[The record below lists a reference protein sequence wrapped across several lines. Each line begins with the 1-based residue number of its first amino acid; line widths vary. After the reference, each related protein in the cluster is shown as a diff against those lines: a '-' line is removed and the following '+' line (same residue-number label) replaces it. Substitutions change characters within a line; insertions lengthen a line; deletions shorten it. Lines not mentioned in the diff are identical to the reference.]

1 MKPANSRNDELLKK
15 YMKHLPKTML
25 EEAKNASPALQK
37 LSAGTTGRSGNANAN
52 KKWSRIGA
60 IAGAAAALV
69 ICVVAGIVIAIKLPK
84 TVKQPDDMTQ
94 LNPAVV
100 ETPTP
105 AIDTGTTSPAPTT
118 VVTPTREA
126 ANTPEVTNIPKVTPI
141 STDATPTAGPTAGST
156 AIPALTA
163 TTAPTATPAKAT
175 TPTATTAPTATP
187 TKATTPTA
195 TTAPTATPEPTGE
208 ENSDSSKEEKFQLP
222 VYSAESEQEIIHR
235 ITTVHQEFT
244 DVIEYAE
251 GYDRPEEMVFYGRY
265 YNTGKWTKKIYKYDQ
280 LGRRVY
286 EQYRNSEGR
295 VELSQVRYDEA
306 GNTSWTKNFNVFE
319 DGTWDASEFEPGV
332 KTDVRKSDGTRYY
345 CEIYPDTGTVRLEIQ
360 YTPEKEGN
368 IEYCYAKYYDKNGN
382 VTLLK
387 QVVFIDGNWL
397 EKDYVEQPPTPTAA
411 PTATPEPTPSL
422 PFVIPSG
429 LREFT
434 VKVDNNLA
442 SEYPGTRPA
451 KVSYGENG
459 FWFETVNVVRPGTYY
474 ARSVEGGDLQTYT
487 VNSDIYFH
495 FEYTGEISTID
506 NIVSMNIDRVRVWLE
521 FTSGSDRETL
531 KRVVAALSQSLS
543 SDYARKVQYGDVST
557 LLSGEKIVYNPKE
570 TGYLLG
576 DLLCFSRDNVRGLAV
591 QKNGDNVLLSY
602 IDVASSTNITV
613 SSDGYNYSYSGGTL
627 TTVKHYRG
635 TYMISSRE
643 YSGGELIR
651 SYERINEIS
660 FVEYFNDKDN
670 SRTVTTTVKGN
681 NKVTVETYQ
690 DRADLL
696 ALITKE
702 TVSENDAKYKYTETT
717 EYYKAAGSPETWT
730 ESQITRNV
738 NGADWVEV
746 VRKYDINGNPVSV
759 VSDNSY
765 GTHSEEIMVW
775 NERGVNVESR
785 GFMTQNGEKVNET
798 ASRRNDSG
806 VLIYSYNVWYDS
818 RYFSEQVYND
828 EGVLLIDRVYDKDTG
843 TGQWYGYARYYD
855 ESGTLIEEKTIVFE
869 NGKWIEI

>member
-1 MKPANSRNDELLKK
+1 MKPANSHNDELLKK

-25 EEAKNASPALQK
+25 EEAKNASPAPQK
-37 LSAGTTGRSGNANAN
+37 LSAGITGRSGNTNAN

-60 IAGAAAALV
+60 VAGAAAALV

-94 LNPAVV
+94 LNPTVV

-141 STDATPTAGPTAGST
+141 STEATPTAGPTAGST
-156 AIPALTA
+156 AIPAPTATTAPTATPAKATTPTA

-195 TTAPTATPEPTGE
+195 TT
-208 ENSDSSKEEKFQLP
+208 
-222 VYSAESEQEIIHR
+222 
-235 ITTVHQEFT
+235 
-244 DVIEYAE
+244 
-251 GYDRPEEMVFYGRY
+251 
-265 YNTGKWTKKIYKYDQ
+265 
-280 LGRRVY
+280 
-286 EQYRNSEGR
+286 
-295 VELSQVRYDEA
+295 
-306 GNTSWTKNFNVFE
+306 
-319 DGTWDASEFEPGV
+319 
-332 KTDVRKSDGTRYY
+332 
-345 CEIYPDTGTVRLEIQ
+345 
-360 YTPEKEGN
+360 
-368 IEYCYAKYYDKNGN
+368 
-382 VTLLK
+382 
-387 QVVFIDGNWL
+387 
-397 EKDYVEQPPTPTAA
+397 A

-602 IDVASSTNITV
+602 IDVASSTNIAV

-627 TTVKHYRG
+627 TTVKHFRG

-651 SYERINEIS
+651 SYERINVNS

-775 NERGVNVESR
+775 NEWGVNVESR

-855 ESGTLIEEKTIVFE
+855 ESGTLIKEKTIVFE

>member
-1 MKPANSRNDELLKK
+1 M
-15 YMKHLPKTML
+15 
-25 EEAKNASPALQK
+25 
-37 LSAGTTGRSGNANAN
+37 
-52 KKWSRIGA
+52 
-60 IAGAAAALV
+60 
-69 ICVVAGIVIAIKLPK
+69 
-84 TVKQPDDMTQ
+84 
-94 LNPAVV
+94 
-100 ETPTP
+100 
-105 AIDTGTTSPAPTT
+105 
-118 VVTPTREA
+118 
-126 ANTPEVTNIPKVTPI
+126 
-141 STDATPTAGPTAGST
+141 
-156 AIPALTA
+156 
-163 TTAPTATPAKAT
+163 
-175 TPTATTAPTATP
+175 
-187 TKATTPTA
+187 
-195 TTAPTATPEPTGE
+195 
-208 ENSDSSKEEKFQLP
+208 
-222 VYSAESEQEIIHR
+222 
-235 ITTVHQEFT
+235 
-244 DVIEYAE
+244 
-251 GYDRPEEMVFYGRY
+251 
-265 YNTGKWTKKIYKYDQ
+265 
-280 LGRRVY
+280 
-286 EQYRNSEGR
+286 
-295 VELSQVRYDEA
+295 
-306 GNTSWTKNFNVFE
+306 
-319 DGTWDASEFEPGV
+319 
-332 KTDVRKSDGTRYY
+332 
-345 CEIYPDTGTVRLEIQ
+345 
-360 YTPEKEGN
+360 
-368 IEYCYAKYYDKNGN
+368 
-382 VTLLK
+382 
-387 QVVFIDGNWL
+387 
-397 EKDYVEQPPTPTAA
+397 
-411 PTATPEPTPSL
+411 
-422 PFVIPSG
+422 
-429 LREFT
+429 
-434 VKVDNNLA
+434 KVDNNLA

-627 TTVKHYRG
+627 TTVKHFRG

-651 SYERINEIS
+651 SYERINVNS

-738 NGADWVEV
+738 NGADWVEA

-843 TGQWYGYARYYD
+843 TGQWYGYARSYD
-855 ESGTLIEEKTIVFE
+855 ESGTLITEKTIVFE

>member
-1 MKPANSRNDELLKK
+1 MKPANSHNDELLKK

-25 EEAKNASPALQK
+25 EEAKNASPAPQK
-37 LSAGTTGRSGNANAN
+37 LSAGITGRSGNTNAN

-94 LNPAVV
+94 LNPTVV

-156 AIPALTA
+156 AIPAPTATTAPTATPAKATTPTA

-195 TTAPTATPEPTGE
+195 TT
-208 ENSDSSKEEKFQLP
+208 
-222 VYSAESEQEIIHR
+222 
-235 ITTVHQEFT
+235 
-244 DVIEYAE
+244 
-251 GYDRPEEMVFYGRY
+251 
-265 YNTGKWTKKIYKYDQ
+265 
-280 LGRRVY
+280 
-286 EQYRNSEGR
+286 
-295 VELSQVRYDEA
+295 
-306 GNTSWTKNFNVFE
+306 
-319 DGTWDASEFEPGV
+319 
-332 KTDVRKSDGTRYY
+332 
-345 CEIYPDTGTVRLEIQ
+345 
-360 YTPEKEGN
+360 
-368 IEYCYAKYYDKNGN
+368 
-382 VTLLK
+382 
-387 QVVFIDGNWL
+387 
-397 EKDYVEQPPTPTAA
+397 A

-651 SYERINEIS
+651 SYERINVNS

-738 NGADWVEV
+738 NGADWVEA

-855 ESGTLIEEKTIVFE
+855 ESGTLIEKKTIVFE